1 MAKKRDK
8 IDWPEGERR
17 YADAV
22 LIRLCCSINSIQQLF
37 CRS

>member
-17 YADAV
+17 YAETA
-22 LIRLCCSINSIQQLF
+22 LIRLCCSIKSIQQLF
-37 CRS
+37 RRS